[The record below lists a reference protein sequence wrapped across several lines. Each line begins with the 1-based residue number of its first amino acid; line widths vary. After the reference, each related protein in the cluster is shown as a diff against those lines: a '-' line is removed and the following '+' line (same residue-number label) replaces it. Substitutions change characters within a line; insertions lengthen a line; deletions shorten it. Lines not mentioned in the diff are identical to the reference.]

1 MRSMYCNNIKI
12 NCYNYKINFYY
23 SQQTPESNFS
33 RQDQTQVFA
42 RGNEDDWEFSRFW
55 RCRQRWVSSTNG
67 GMLKNSFPL
76 YAILFTVPPQLLWL
90 SGLIPSLFPDIFP
103 ALTALSLYTICCLWH
118 DTSEKQERL
127 PRIQHQNTVRPY
139 HHLDSLNKVQ
149 LRGEKS
155 PNKNQPSS
163 LLHKQ
168 QQTLHSLQSTNA
180 SKFD

>member
-1 MRSMYCNNIKI
+1 MRPRYCSNIKI

-42 RGNEDDWEFSRFW
+42 RGNEDDWEFSCFW
-55 RCRQRWVSSTNG
+55 RCGQTWVSSTNG

-76 YAILFTVPPQLLWL
+76 YAILFTVPSQLLWL
-90 SGLIPSLFPDIFP
+90 SGLIPSHFPDIFP

-139 HHLDSLNKVQ
+139 HHPDSLNKVQ

-163 LLHKQ
+163 LLH
-168 QQTLHSLQSTNA
+168 
-180 SKFD
+180 